1 MLCNEVSATRLC
13 FRRPDTVDCF
23 VQLAGMVVCSLLVGF
38 VVVFKRWLVVISDV
52 SLLISLIFP

>member
-1 MLCNEVSATRLC
+1 MKLVLLVFAFAVLIQLI
-13 FRRPDTVDCF
+13 VL